1 MLLGLDLAQKCGVAY
16 VGASGTIY
24 TSTYTGT
31 PIQQLEIVLDVIGGD
46 IKRSVVVIEE
56 LNYFRNAKTVR
67 SLAGRIGYIEHS
79 LRRAGASVN
88 FISATAARKYCGV
101 KEKIEVAHL
110 FGVPQDEADAVAVL
124 VAFNKIALPVKIER
138 MQNKNV

>member
-1 MLLGLDLAQKCGVAY
+1 MLLGLDLATKAGVAY
-16 VGASGTIY
+16 VGASGIIY

-31 PIQQLEIVLDVIGGD
+31 PVQQLEVILDVLGED
-46 IKRSVVVIEE
+46 VKRSVVVIEE
-56 LNYFRNAKTVR
+56 LNYFRNANTVR

-79 LRRAGASVN
+79 LKRAGASVN

-101 KEKIEVAHL
+101 KEKVETARL

-124 VAFNKIALPVKIER
+124 VAFNKMELPVRVER
-138 MQNKNV
+138 MR